1 MALHKIIGFLFCL
14 LMLTRPAQ
22 AQADS
27 CGLQISLLTC
37 SPGEELYSTFG
48 HTAIRVKD
56 SAGSM
61 DYVFNYGTFEF
72 SPDFYTKFIQGK
84 LLYYLSVD
92 EFSNFIYQYQMEGRS
107 VVEQPLLLSCAE
119 EQQLFAALQWNA
131 QEENRYYLYDF
142 LFDNCTTR
150 ARDIIAKNTLPP
162 VVFQNILPKDVP
174 TFRDL
179 IHTYLDLGG
188 QYWSKLGID
197 MLLGAKLDREVSNLQ
212 SMFLPDYLKQGMD
225 AALVQQRPLAGPTRA
240 VLIMPS
246 PLNKGSLFRP
256 SIVFSVLLVVV
267 VGLQFTRKRWS
278 TRVLKGLDFFFFL
291 LLGLAGVLM
300 LFMWLGTDH
309 RVTQNNYNLLWA
321 LPTHTV
327 AAFVLYRG
335 KTWVAHYFR
344 VVFWLTAAL
353 LLLWAFLPQ
362 EMNPALLPLIMLI
375 LLRSWQLSK
384 KQSSWNK
391 SNSRIKTASSP
402 TA

>member
-1 MALHKIIGFLFCL
+1 MHKIIGFLFCL
-14 LMLTRPAQ
+14 FILTRPVN

-56 SAGSM
+56 NTNGM
-61 DYVFNYGTFEF
+61 DIVFNYGTFEF
-72 SPDFYTKFIQGK
+72 SPDFYAKFIQGK
-84 LLYYLSVD
+84 LLYYLSVE
-92 EFSNFIYQYQMEGRS
+92 EFGNFMYQYQMESRS
-107 VVEQPLLLSCAE
+107 VVEQPLELSCAE
-119 EQQLFAALQWNA
+119 EQQLFGALRLNA
-131 QEENRYYLYDF
+131 QDQNRYYLYDF

-150 ARDIIAKNTLPP
+150 ARDIIANNTKAP
-162 VVFQNILPKDVP
+162 VVFPRVIPEEVP

-197 MLLGAKLDREVSNLQ
+197 MLLGAKLDRKVTNQQ
-212 SMFLPDYLKQGMD
+212 SMFLPDYLKRGMD
-225 AALVQQRPLAGPTRA
+225 GARVQQHA
-240 VLIMPS
+240 VVSGTVPVLTMPS

-256 SIVFSVLLVVV
+256 AIVFSALLVLALV
-267 VGLQFTRKRWS
+267 LQFARRPWS
-278 TRVLKGLDFFFFL
+278 ARTLKLFDTLLFL
-291 LLGLAGVLM
+291 LLGLAGLLL
-300 LFMWLGTDH
+300 LFMWFGTDH

-327 AAFVLYRG
+327 VAWVLHRD
-335 KTWVAHYFR
+335 KDWVAIYFK

-353 LLLWAFLPQ
+353 LVLWAFLPQ
-362 EMNPALLPLIMLI
+362 EMNNALLPLIILI

-384 KQSSWNK
+384 TRDHGTKK
-391 SNSRIKTASSP
+391 PHA
-402 TA
+402 